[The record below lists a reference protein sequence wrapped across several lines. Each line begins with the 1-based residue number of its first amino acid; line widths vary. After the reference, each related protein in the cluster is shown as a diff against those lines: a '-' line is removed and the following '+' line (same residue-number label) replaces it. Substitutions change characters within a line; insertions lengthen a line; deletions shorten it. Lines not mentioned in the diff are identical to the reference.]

1 MARGAPRKGAW
12 KKPREVYYKKQIDKK
27 QAKALSRGIIQ
38 YEEHKERVR
47 ADRPGY
53 QATKPRIT
61 TREGVGFTTA
71 SPLIPMKVAKK
82 YGKGLSRKRT
92 PKGKRTP
99 KPPKDFVNWMA
110 ETSPRVIVTSEIWD
124 VELEKQK
131 RSPKC
136 PPYCTPY
143 EFYLINKINPGYTR
157 R

>member
-1 MARGAPRKGAW
+1 MARGASRKGAW

-82 YGKGLSRKRT
+82 YGKGLSDGRDVTTSNCHVRNMGCRIRK
-92 PKGKRTP
+92 
-99 KPPKDFVNWMA
+99 A
-110 ETSPRVIVTSEIWD
+110 ETFTKMSA
-124 VELEKQK
+124 L
-131 RSPKC
+131 
-136 PPYCTPY
+136 
-143 EFYLINKINPGYTR
+143 LYTI
-157 R
+157 